1 VLTKTK
7 KHLILIA
14 DDDRYIR
21 ELLHKEFDLSEY
33 EVNIVNNGEKLI
45 NLLQTK
51 KASLVITD
59 IYMDD
64 TDGFEVITNVKKLK
78 PNIPIIVITGDNDI
92 ELERKVRN
100 KDIFAYFTKP
110 IEIKIFNE
118 TIKAAIDGFDK
129 SEALSFDR
137 KH

>member
-14 DDDRYIR
+14 DDDKYIR
-21 ELLHKEFDLSEY
+21 ELLHRELDLSEY
-33 EVNIVNNGEKLI
+33 EVNIVNNGDKLI
-45 NLLQTK
+45 SLLQTK

-64 TDGFEVITNVKKLK
+64 TDGFEVITIVKRLN
-78 PNIPIIVITGDNDI
+78 PYIPIIVITGDNDI

-100 KDIFAYFTKP
+100 KDIFAYFIKP
-110 IEIKIFNE
+110 IEIKIFHE
-118 TIKAAIDGFDK
+118 TIKAAIDGFSK

>member
-7 KHLILIA
+7 KNLILIA
-14 DDDRYIR
+14 DDDKYIR
-21 ELLHKEFDLSEY
+21 ELLQKELDLSEY
-33 EVNIVNNGEKLI
+33 EVNIVNNGDKLI

-64 TDGFEVITNVKKLK
+64 TDGFEVITIVKRLN
-78 PNIPIIVITGDNDI
+78 PDIPIIVITADNDI

-100 KDIFAYFTKP
+100 KDIFAYFIKP

-118 TIKAAIDGFDK
+118 TVKAAVDGFIK
-129 SEALSFDR
+129 SETANFDR

>member
-1 VLTKTK
+1 MLTKTK
-7 KHLILIA
+7 KNLILIA
-14 DDDRYIR
+14 DDDKYIR
-21 ELLHKEFDLSEY
+21 ELLQKELDLSEY
-33 EVNIVNNGEKLI
+33 EVNIVNNGDKLI

-64 TDGFEVITNVKKLK
+64 TDGFEVITIVKRLN
-78 PNIPIIVITGDNDI
+78 PDIPIIVITADNDI

-100 KDIFAYFTKP
+100 KDIFAYFIKP

-118 TIKAAIDGFDK
+118 TVKAAVDGFIK
-129 SEALSFDR
+129 SETANFDR